1 MVAIDY
7 ELLVGAKK
15 ERRVKIFNHR
25 IQWLVVGV
33 CLPTCR
39 DYFRLSV
46 CGINARDVFYCKR
59 YDFVLYSDEN
69 TGLVLRLLSK
79 LIYTGYIDV

>member
-15 ERRVKIFNHR
+15 ERRIKIFNHG
-25 IQWLVVGV
+25 IQRLVVDV

-39 DYFRLSV
+39 DNFSLTVS
-46 CGINARDVFYCKR
+46 GINARNILYCKR
-59 YDFVLYSDEN
+59 YDFVLYSDKN
-69 TGLVLRLLSK
+69 TGLVLRLLC
-79 LIYTGYIDV
+79 

>member
-7 ELLVGAKK
+7 ELLVGTK
-15 ERRVKIFNHR
+15 EYRRIKIFNHR

-39 DYFRLSV
+39 DNFGLAV
-46 CGINARDVFYCKR
+46 CGINARNIVYCQR
-59 YDFVLYSDEN
+59 YDFVFIATRIRDWYLGFS
-69 TGLVLRLLSK
+69 VS
-79 LIYTGYIDV
+79 